1 VQLALDEL
9 GESWEVDGGVQL
21 VWVEQGSVDMQV
33 EEEVEQHCVHEL
45 ACVQLL
51 VVVLVDLYEALG

>member
-1 VQLALDEL
+1 
-9 GESWEVDGGVQL
+9 
-21 VWVEQGSVDMQV
+21 MQV

-51 VVVLVDLYEALG
+51 IMVLVDLYEALG